1 MNPRRPRVFFVDDE
15 PEIRAAVERTLTQEG
30 FDVACFALAA
40 DCLNGKALDGCQL
53 LITDLKM
60 PNMDGL
66 ELLAR
71 VRRMAPWLP
80 VVVVTGHGDIST
92 AVRTIKNGA
101 VDFLQKPLD
110 REELLR
116 VVGAALRP
124 STNGGGLV
132 GRPLTRTET
141 RVLQFL
147 LDGKN
152 NKQIAGI
159 LRRSERT
166 IEVHRSRIMRKYD
179 AHNLVDLVRR
189 AGTSGPSHPESRSQP
204 AQ

>member
-1 MNPRRPRVFFVDDE
+1 M
-15 PEIRAAVERTLTQEG
+15 T
-30 FDVACFALAA
+30 CFASAA
-40 DCLNGKALDGCQL
+40 DCLKRKALDACRL
-53 LITDLKM
+53 LVTDLKM
-60 PNMDGL
+60 PDMDGL

-71 VRRMAPWLP
+71 VRRVAPWLP
-80 VVVVTGHGDIST
+80 VVVVSGHGDIST
-92 AVRTIKNGA
+92 AVRAIKDGA

-116 VVGAALRP
+116 VVGAALKP
-124 STNGGGLV
+124 PMDSGGLV

-147 LDGKN
+147 LDGKD

-189 AGTSGPSHPESRSQP
+189 AAASGLPPLESRPQP